1 VVFPIVSRRQRIVP
15 EFSAKC
21 FFTSL
26 IVRERKEE
34 EENNKKQFKQEKHK
48 AQIVPAGMRT
58 NPFLRSSSLVVLFF
72 FSFLCCLRADPS
84 GKRVHFSRAPP
95 QSAEDEEEPENP
107 QRKRKK
113 KSHDGITENLFILF
127 SVGTGRER
135 GMNMNA
141 ANIS

>member
-72 FSFLCCLRADPS
+72 YFYFFFSVVFVPIQVENESIFPALLRSRPKMRRSPKTPS
-84 GKRVHFSRAPP
+84 EK
-95 QSAEDEEEPENP
+95 E
-107 QRKRKK
+107 KK
-113 KSHDGITENLFILF
+113 KATTELPRIFLFYF
-127 SVGTGRER
+127 RSGRGEKEE
-135 GMNMNA
+135 
-141 ANIS
+141 